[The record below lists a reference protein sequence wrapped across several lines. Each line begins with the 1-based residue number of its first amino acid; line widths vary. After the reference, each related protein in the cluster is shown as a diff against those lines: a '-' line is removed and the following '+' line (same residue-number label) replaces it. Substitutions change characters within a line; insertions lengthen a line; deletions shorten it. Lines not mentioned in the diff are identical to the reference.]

1 MSRLSKL
8 LMEDWSERT
17 ALQNV
22 TNIAAVGN
30 RKIRISREGQVK
42 GMRRKRIEKTET
54 RKKVKERNDAAMQEL
69 KNRINIMRSL
79 QTNFAACVENGKRG
93 FDPKKRNVYCFT
105 SKRNRKPNH
114 KQLAELISWLS
125 KSLGFI

>member
-69 KNRINIMRSL
+69 KNRINIMRL
-79 QTNFAACVENGKRG
+79 
-93 FDPKKRNVYCFT
+93 
-105 SKRNRKPNH
+105 
-114 KQLAELISWLS
+114 
-125 KSLGFI
+125 